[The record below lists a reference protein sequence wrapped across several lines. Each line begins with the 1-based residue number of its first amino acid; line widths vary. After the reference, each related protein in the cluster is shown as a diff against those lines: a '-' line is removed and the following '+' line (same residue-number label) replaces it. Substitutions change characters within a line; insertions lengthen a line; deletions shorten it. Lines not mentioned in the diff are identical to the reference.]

1 MNLDN
6 DLSDIAKSLGDLQDE
21 LAQATPTVAD
31 PELRQFME
39 SMSEKLQSGRAQFAE
54 VYKSASAG
62 VDAKL
67 AKAQEKA
74 QALSEQASAAQ
85 KQLAEAP
92 IPKLP
97 ALPARPAFAV
107 DRNLGQKLRQELLDR
122 FAPDQPEAEQQAW
135 EAGREA
141 WDDWADW
148 SQR

>member
-1 MNLDN
+1 MNPDN

-97 ALPARPAFAV
+97 ALPAR
-107 DRNLGQKLRQELLDR
+107 
-122 FAPDQPEAEQQAW
+122 
-135 EAGREA
+135 
-141 WDDWADW
+141 
-148 SQR
+148 